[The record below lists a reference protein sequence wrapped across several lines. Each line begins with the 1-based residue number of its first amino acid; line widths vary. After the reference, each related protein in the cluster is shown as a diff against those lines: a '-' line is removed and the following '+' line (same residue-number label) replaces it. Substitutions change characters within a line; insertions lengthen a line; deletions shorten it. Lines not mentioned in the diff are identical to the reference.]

1 MVLFHNHPT
10 GDPSPSREDVAV
22 TRRLVAAA
30 VVVGIDLVDHV
41 ILGADTYFSFHERGG
56 SSWRA

>member
-1 MVLFHNHPT
+1 
-10 GDPSPSREDVAV
+10 VAV

-30 VVVGIDLVDHV
+30 TVIGIDVVDHV

-56 SSWRA
+56 QSWRR